1 MKKFCL
7 ILFASLVSLY
17 ALSVPAYR
25 SRFQVQLT
33 DGTSVWVTVVGDE
46 YNSWMQTDDGVV
58 VANCGNGRFERVAH
72 TPAEEMRIAQKRRAV
87 AMKDAPK
94 RVGSQ
99 ATAPLPAKGSPKVPV
114 VLVNFTD
121 SVFTVGETDEE
132 IRNYYDLYCN
142 GTRDGSRY
150 TAHGSYGSIRDYF
163 SDQSDGQFTPEF
175 VIIGPVTLDH
185 PEEYYGHNSAYSKD
199 SLFTRFRNDAI
210 TKATA
215 VYEGDWRDFD
225 NKGRST
231 ETKTYVD
238 MVFFIFAGCGENSSY
253 VPSNIW
259 PKESSGSVTI
269 NGIIFSTNG
278 CCSERRAITKNH
290 QIVGTES
297 DGIGVMCHELSHALG
312 LPDFY
317 DTSYKAFG
325 MDLWSLMDYG
335 CYGKNG
341 FQPSAYTAYERDFMG
356 WQKLTELN
364 DPQWITIVPIANG
377 GIGYKITNDENPNE
391 YYIIENRQAVN
402 WDGGVGAMGHGLQVT
417 HVDYEA
423 SAWNANRVNNDAAH
437 QRMTIIAANNRY
449 IGTSLDTS
457 TPEDLRVT
465 WAGNLFPYI
474 YYDEDNVEYRNDA
487 LTSTT
492 IPAATVYTSSG
503 FMNKDLN
510 AIREN
515 EDKSITLYF
524 GNNYNPSVIVNE
536 LKHESASESALFDLA
551 GRRRQADHLPAGI
564 YIRNGRK
571 VVVR

>member
-1 MKKFCL
+1 M
-7 ILFASLVSLY
+7 
-17 ALSVPAYR
+17 SVPAYR

-72 TPAEEMRIAQKRRAV
+72 TPAEEMRIAQKRRAA

-99 ATAPLPAKGSPKVPV
+99 ATAPLPSKGSPKVPV

-132 IRNYYDLYCN
+132 IREYYDLYCN
-142 GTRDGSRY
+142 GTRDGKHY
-150 TAHGSYGSIRDYF
+150 TGHGSYGSIRDYF
-163 SDQSDGQFTPEF
+163 SDQSNGQFTPEF
-175 VIIGPVTLDH
+175 VIIGPVTLDN
-185 PEEYYGHNSAYSKD
+185 PEEYYGANNSRGSD
-199 SLFTRFRNDAI
+199 SNYGGFRTDAV

-215 VYEGDWRDFD
+215 FYEGDWRDFD

-231 ETKTYVD
+231 DSKTFVD

-253 VPSNIW
+253 ISTNIW
-259 PKESSGSVTI
+259 PKESSSSVTI
-269 NGIIFSTNG
+269 NGINFSTSA
-278 CCSERRAITKNH
+278 CCSERRAITEKH
-290 QIVGTES
+290 KIISTES

-312 LPDFY
+312 LPDLY
-317 DTSYKAFG
+317 NTDYKAFG

-335 CYGKNG
+335 CYGSGG
-341 FQPSAYTAYERDFMG
+341 FIPASYTSYEREFMG
-356 WQKLTELN
+356 WISIPELTE
-364 DPQWITIVPIANG
+364 PQWLTLEPISDN
-377 GIGYKITNDENPNE
+377 GIGYKIVNDENPDE
-391 YYIIENRQAVN
+391 YYVIENRQAVN
-402 WDGGVGAMGHGLQVT
+402 WDKGICAMGHGLQVT
-417 HVDYEA
+417 HVDY
-423 SAWNANRVNNDAAH
+423 NADDWRYNRVNGDANH

-449 IGTSLDTS
+449 LGTYLDTLS
-457 TPEDLRVT
+457 PKELRET
-465 WAGNLFPYI
+465 WAGNLYPYI
-474 YYDEDNVEYRNDA
+474 YFDEDSTECRNDA
-487 LTSTT
+487 LTATT
-492 IPAATVYTSSG
+492 TPAATVYTTSG
-503 FMNKDLN
+503 FMNKDIN

-515 EDKSITLYF
+515 EDKTVTLYF
-524 GNNYNPSVIVNE
+524 GNDFSPVVDVKE
-536 LKHESASESALFDLA
+536 MMRESAPESALFDLA